1 LPTTNLAYNQITF
14 VYPLEPEVS
23 MPTYQ
28 FIQIEA
34 HGRVGLVRLN
44 RPEALNALNHTLVS
58 ELMRALEIFDQ
69 EAQIGAMVVCGN
81 ERAFAAGADIK
92 EMAGASAVEMLQR
105 DNISQFDRIINIK
118 KPVIAAVSGWCLG
131 GGNELA
137 MSCDMIIASETARFG
152 QPEINLGV
160 IPGAGGTQRL
170 ARAVGKA
177 IAMEMVLNNRTLT
190 AQEALQFGL
199 VNRVVPVERYL
210 DEAIGLAEEIAGRA
224 PLAVRLGKAAVNHAY
239 ESFLSD
245 GLADE
250 RRAFYLLFASR
261 DQKEGM
267 AAFVEKRKP
276 DWKGT

>member
-1 LPTTNLAYNQITF
+1 MSTYTTILT
-14 VYPLEPEVS
+14 EV
-23 MPTYQ
+23 
-28 FIQIEA
+28 
-34 HGRVGLVRLN
+34 HDLVGLVRLN
-44 RPEALNALNHTLVS
+44 RPQALNALNSTLVG
-58 ELMRALEIFDQ
+58 ELMEALLAFDDD
-69 EAQIGAMVVCGN
+69 ENVGALVVTGD

-92 EMAGASAVEMLQR
+92 EMADASAVEMLSR
-105 DNISQFDRIINIK
+105 DNISRFDRIRQVH
-118 KPVIAAVSGWCLG
+118 KPIIAAVSGWCLG

-137 MSCDMIIASETARFG
+137 MSCDMIVASETARFG

-190 AQEALQFGL
+190 AEEALKFGL

-210 DEAIGLAEEIAGRA
+210 DEALSLAGEIAGRA
-224 PLAVRLGKAAVNHAY
+224 PLAVRLGKEAIDHAF
-239 ESFLSD
+239 ESFLAD
-245 GLADE
+245 GLVDE
-250 RRAFYLLFASR
+250 RRAFYFLFASQ

-276 DWKGT
+276 EWKGK